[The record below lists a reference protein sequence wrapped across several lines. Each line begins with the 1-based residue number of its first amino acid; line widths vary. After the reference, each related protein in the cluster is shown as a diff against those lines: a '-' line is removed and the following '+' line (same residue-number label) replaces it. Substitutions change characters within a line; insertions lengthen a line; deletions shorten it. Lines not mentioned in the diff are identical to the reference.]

1 MSSTIDDFYDFYKD
15 DDNKYKAIERRK
27 TMTSEQYRTYLIES
41 IKIGARMMYDMAE
54 DIAGKSDAI
63 ANLTV
68 TIDFDPE
75 MESIPKLTI
84 ERSHFPDIKQL
95 DHLLDIWQKVKE
107 ETKNDK

>member
-1 MSSTIDDFYDFYKD
+1 
-15 DDNKYKAIERRK
+15 
-27 TMTSEQYRTYLIES
+27 MTGEQYRAYLTES

-75 MESIPKLTI
+75 MKSIPKLTI
-84 ERSHFPDIKQL
+84 ERSHFPDPKQV
-95 DHLLDIWQKVKE
+95 DRLLDIWQKAKE
-107 ETKNDK
+107 VE